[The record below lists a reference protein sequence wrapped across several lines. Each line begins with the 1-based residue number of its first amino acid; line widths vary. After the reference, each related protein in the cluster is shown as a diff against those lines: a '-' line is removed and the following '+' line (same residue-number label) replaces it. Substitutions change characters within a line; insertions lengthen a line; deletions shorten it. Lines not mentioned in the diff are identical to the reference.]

1 MQNSALR
8 VSMEMIGCC
17 CFVKSINSTFLK
29 KRARHYF
36 ALCVLLVIIND
47 IISYSENFD
56 GESVGQCLPSVI
68 NNKYRITLT
77 NRSWISFYIS

>member
-29 KRARHYF
+29 KHARHYF
-36 ALCVLLVIIND
+36 ALCVLQVII

-68 NNKYRITLT
+68 NNY
-77 NRSWISFYIS
+77 

>member
-17 CFVKSINSTFLK
+17 CFVQSINSTFLK

-36 ALCVLLVIIND
+36 ALCVLLVII
-47 IISYSENFD
+47 ISYGENFD

-68 NNKYRITLT
+68 NNYYK
-77 NRSWISFYIS
+77 

>member
-17 CFVKSINSTFLK
+17 CFVQSINSK
-29 KRARHYF
+29 KPARHYF
-36 ALCVLLVIIND
+36 ALCVLLVII

-68 NNKYRITLT
+68 NNYYK
-77 NRSWISFYIS
+77 

>member
-17 CFVKSINSTFLK
+17 CFVQSINSTFPK
-29 KRARHYF
+29 KHARHYF
-36 ALCVLLVIIND
+36 ALCVLLVIIT
-47 IISYSENFD
+47 ISYSENFD

-68 NNKYRITLT
+68 NNYYK
-77 NRSWISFYIS
+77 